1 MSDRYEIDLNVK
13 PGDDLQDEEMAETP
27 QVAIKRKGRGFQSG
41 DQRGDGV
48 HSSAFDKLNSSDD
61 SASGRALKSI
71 EGWIVLITGVHEE
84 ATEED
89 ILDKFGEYGEV
100 KNVHLNLDRRTGYV
114 KGYVLVEYEK
124 FSEAEDAIAAMNG
137 AKLLDQTLTCDFAFV
152 KPTNNDDR
160 GRRGLTSRSRGGH
173 GGRRSGTE
181 ASTHALVAPS
191 NADHVPRFPSIS
203 GAQVAHRGSLAP
215 DRDENPIWDVSDLLR
230 GITPISMLTEWS
242 AVFRTPMFISKAIL
256 HKFIG
261 YLEAQASGLIWKPRC
276 SETIAWE
283 QSQGISAKDKTSTSQ
298 APEVTGVKDTVT
310 SRTMVSVRVALR

>member
-1 MSDRYEIDLNVK
+1 
-13 PGDDLQDEEMAETP
+13 
-27 QVAIKRKGRGFQSG
+27 AIKRKGRGFQSG
-41 DQRGDGV
+41 GRNQRGDGV

-173 GGRRSGTE
+173 GGRRSGRSSSPT
-181 ASTHALVAPS
+181 
-191 NADHVPRFPSIS
+191 R
-203 GAQVAHRGSLAP
+203 R
-215 DRDENPIWDVSDLLR
+215 
-230 GITPISMLTEWS
+230 
-242 AVFRTPMFISKAIL
+242 
-256 HKFIG
+256 
-261 YLEAQASGLIWKPRC
+261 
-276 SETIAWE
+276 
-283 QSQGISAKDKTSTSQ
+283 
-298 APEVTGVKDTVT
+298 
-310 SRTMVSVRVALR
+310 

>member
-27 QVAIKRKGRGFQSG
+27 QTAVKRKGRGFQSG

-89 ILDKFGEYGEV
+89 ILDRFGEYGEV

-124 FSEAEDAIAAMNG
+124 FSEAEEAIAAMNG

-160 GRRGLTSRSRGGH
+160 GRRGLTTRSRGGY
-173 GGRRSGTE
+173 GGRRSGR
-181 ASTHALVAPS
+181 S
-191 NADHVPRFPSIS
+191 NSPTR
-203 GAQVAHRGSLAP
+203 R
-215 DRDENPIWDVSDLLR
+215 
-230 GITPISMLTEWS
+230 
-242 AVFRTPMFISKAIL
+242 
-256 HKFIG
+256 
-261 YLEAQASGLIWKPRC
+261 
-276 SETIAWE
+276 
-283 QSQGISAKDKTSTSQ
+283 
-298 APEVTGVKDTVT
+298 
-310 SRTMVSVRVALR
+310 